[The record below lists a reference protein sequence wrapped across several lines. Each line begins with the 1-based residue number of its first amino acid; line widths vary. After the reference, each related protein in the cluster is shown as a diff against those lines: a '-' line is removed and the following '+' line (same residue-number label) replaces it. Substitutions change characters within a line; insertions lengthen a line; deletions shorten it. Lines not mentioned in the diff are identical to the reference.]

1 MLLEVI
7 GCRAW
12 NISFLGETRHY
23 APDEN
28 SFDGRILTYPLE
40 HSPRDPRVLFLSIHI
55 FMIILWFYVVVF
67 FTFFSLSPAFIFSLP
82 RGSHLLVRR
91 PFLVPTAAHGSHPTT
106 IHEYP
111 CTSTSIFQRLFNK
124 LLQSNSQIHTITKFT
139 TQYSPFLF
147 TVIHTT
153 HLSAF
158 FPSTQ
163 PPPEKTPK
171 ALGSKC
177 PYKKNNGR
185 YP

>member
-28 SFDGRILTYPLE
+28 SFDGRILTYSLE
-40 HSPRDPRVLFLSIHI
+40 RSDPRVLFLSIHI
-55 FMIILWFYVVVF
+55 FMIILWFYVFVF
-67 FTFFSLSPAFIFSLP
+67 FTFSSLSPAFIFSLP

-147 TVIHTT
+147 TVIHTIR

-163 PPPEKTPK
+163 NPPKKTPK

-177 PYKKNNGR
+177 PYKKIMDAILD
-185 YP
+185 